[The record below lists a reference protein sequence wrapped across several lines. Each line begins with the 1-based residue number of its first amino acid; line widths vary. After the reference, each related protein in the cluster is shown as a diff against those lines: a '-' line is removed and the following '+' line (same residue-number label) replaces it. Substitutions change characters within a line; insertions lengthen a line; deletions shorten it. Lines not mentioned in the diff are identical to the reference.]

1 MVILGSI
8 LMLHSQASLV
18 NLLKI
23 KTSVVAFVH
32 TFVPFSMLVGFEVQ
46 TKRRKET
53 FGSETTISIE
63 TIEIMYQQSQI

>member
-1 MVILGSI
+1 VVILGSI

-18 NLLKI
+18 VILLKI

-46 TKRRKET
+46 TNRRKET
-53 FGSETTISIE
+53 LGARL
-63 TIEIMYQQSQI
+63 Q